1 MKYITLI
8 YCVFYLIN
16 CVFGQVQE
24 GGVPESFSLSNKELI
39 KTIPTFKFSLD
50 KTQIKPFIFD
60 KTKKAIFQNELCKNR
75 TFFN

>member
-8 YCVFYLIN
+8 YSVFYLIN

-24 GGVPESFSLSNKELI
+24 RGVPESFSLSNKELV

-50 KTQIKPFIFD
+50 K
-60 KTKKAIFQNELCKNR
+60 NSN
-75 TFFN
+75 